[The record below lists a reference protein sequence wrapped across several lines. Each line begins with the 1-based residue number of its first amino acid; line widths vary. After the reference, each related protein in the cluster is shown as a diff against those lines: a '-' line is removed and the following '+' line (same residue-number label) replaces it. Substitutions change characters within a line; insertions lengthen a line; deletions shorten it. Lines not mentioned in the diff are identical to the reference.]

1 MARPTPSTLSQR
13 PDDGQD
19 RLDGAIALVTGANGD
34 IGSAVCTLLEAR
46 GATVLRSDL
55 RAPEGAADGFLPLD
69 VTSEGSWTQT
79 LAAIES
85 RHGALD
91 ILVNNAGIAPM
102 ERIDA
107 MTLEDWR
114 RCQQVNVE
122 GVFLGLK
129 LASALLA
136 RSGGRREGGAAIVNL
151 CSGASDRPSAFSAA
165 YCVSKAAARMLTR
178 VAAVEFAALKHPIRV
193 NSVHPGVVE
202 SAMMDDIL
210 ATYSRIT
217 GGTPVET
224 LRAGVAA
231 SNPLGRFVEPVE
243 VAEAVAFLAS
253 PAARYIHGDAIHVD
267 GGYAAA

>member
-1 MARPTPSTLSQR
+1 MDTT
-13 PDDGQD
+13 

-55 RAPEGAADGFLPLD
+55 RAPEGVGDGFLPLD
-69 VTSEGSWTQT
+69 VTSEESWTRT

-224 LRAGVAA
+224 LRAASPLAIRWAA
-231 SNPLGRFVEPVE
+231 SWNLSKWQRPWPSWHRQR
-243 VAEAVAFLAS
+243 
-253 PAARYIHGDAIHVD
+253 PAMSTAMRCTWTADTPRRNRLRKKALSSSRLR
-267 GGYAAA
+267 

>member
-1 MARPTPSTLSQR
+1 MDAT
-13 PDDGQD
+13 

-34 IGSAVCTLLEAR
+34 IGSAVCHLLAAR
-46 GATVLRSDL
+46 GATVIRSDL
-55 RAPEGAADGFLPLD
+55 RPSADGADGFLPLD
-69 VTSEGSWTQT
+69 VTSEASWSET
-79 LAAIES
+79 LATIES

-102 ERIDA
+102 ERLDA
-107 MTLEDWR
+107 MALEDWR

-122 GVFLGLK
+122 GMFLGLK
-129 LASALLA
+129 LASPLLA
-136 RSGGRREGGAAIVNL
+136 RSGSRRAGGASVVNL
-151 CSGASDRPSAFSAA
+151 CSGASDRPAAFSAA

-178 VAAVEFAALKHPIRV
+178 VAAVEFAALKQPIRV

-217 GGTPVET
+217 GGTPVED
-224 LRAGVAA
+224 LRAGVA
-231 SNPLGRFVEPVE
+231 SGNPMGRFVEPAE

-253 PAARYIHGDAIHVD
+253 SAARYVHGDAIHVD
-267 GGYAAA
+267 GGYAAS